1 MLQKVYKES
10 GKEAKACARTY
21 ALGYIYVYVYE

>member
-10 GKEAKACARTY
+10 GKEAKACAHTS
-21 ALGYIYVYVYE
+21 ALRLRH